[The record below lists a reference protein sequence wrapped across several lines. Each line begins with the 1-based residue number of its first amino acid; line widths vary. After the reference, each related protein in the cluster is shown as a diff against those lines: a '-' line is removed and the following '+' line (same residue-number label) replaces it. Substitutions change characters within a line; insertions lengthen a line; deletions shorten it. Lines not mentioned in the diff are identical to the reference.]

1 VVFSYYFRLNRKY
14 FNVPVWDQTHKC
26 SALCYDG
33 PTLGEREGLG
43 KQSNDQLILGSNSM
57 NPNKKNVPGRWSFS
71 STLPWGKYLTISSQL
86 KQTKVIQVYTTP
98 Y

>member
-1 VVFSYYFRLNRKY
+1 MVFSYYFRLNRKY
-14 FNVPVWDQTHKC
+14 FNVPVWDQTHKR

-71 STLPWGKYLTISSQL
+71 STLPWGKYLTLSSQL
-86 KQTKVIQVYTTP
+86 KQTKVYTTP